1 MKDFKLGDKSVKIR
15 EMSVDDIDFCNDVP
29 QMRYEGDEV
38 VAITNLSKARTAW
51 IRKGVDGCDDKFIKS
66 SLEFFPEIKNAK
78 YVGSMFTIRAVPPR
92 VEDTDE
98 RPTLVKK
105 INEKVIIHIINN
117 FFFISTRTL

>member
-15 EMSVDDIDFCNDVP
+15 EMSVDDIDYCNDVP

-66 SLEFFPEIKNAK
+66 LS
-78 YVGSMFTIRAVPPR
+78 
-92 VEDTDE
+92 DDE
-98 RPTLVKK
+98 KSELALMIQEYQRLG
-105 INEKVIIHIINN
+105 E
-117 FFFISTRTL
+117 